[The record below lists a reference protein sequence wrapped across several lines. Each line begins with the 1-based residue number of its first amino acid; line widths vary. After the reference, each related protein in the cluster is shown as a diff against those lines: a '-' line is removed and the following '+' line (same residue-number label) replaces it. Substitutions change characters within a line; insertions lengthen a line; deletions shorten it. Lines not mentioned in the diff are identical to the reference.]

1 MKKCLSV
8 FAIFYIFTLAGC
20 SKKEGKKSF
29 AGKLEVIKNHTW
41 YYFTEDGFE
50 KIDLPQNAPKTVM
63 IPWTETVRI
72 SSASSVI
79 PSPQSAKS
87 KPQFQAYAI
96 VNKRGLLAFNDA
108 EIKFFTDNSIFKFDS
123 ADELVFSS
131 GKPVFYLFRSSF
143 FNTNSAS
150 HFSNVHNSRPFLVEF
165 NPSSKIFFPL
175 VSYENLGLTNY
186 EQVIDFFWEGKTWAC
201 AAKKSENDKVE
212 FKYFFWEPLVP
223 LADLTP
229 ALGQET
235 FLFNPLTE
243 EGYKK
248 LNSPKLI
255 NQAPEELRELLKS
268 IPQEFPYFVKF
279 RDESGTSPVGYCQ
292 IGDDSTPLNATS
304 FVAPVDGLSAAV
316 FEDGTTFI
324 KKYKVKDSTLGF
336 RLPLLPSGFKYGHSA
351 IAGKT
356 LYVSWEETKFFNT
369 ERSGFICVNLAAL
382 PGLE

>member
-1 MKKCLSV
+1 MKKSLPILVVSC
-8 FAIFYIFTLAGC
+8 IFVLAGC
-20 SKKEGKKSF
+20 SKKESDKSF
-29 AGKLEVIKNHTW
+29 TGKLEIIKNHTW

-50 KIDLPQNAPKTVM
+50 KIDLPQNAPKTAM

-79 PSPQSAKS
+79 PSVSAGNTKH
-87 KPQFQAYAI
+87 PFQAYAI

-143 FNTNSAS
+143 FNSNSAS
-150 HFSNVHNSRPFLVEF
+150 HFSNIYNSRPFLVEF
-165 NPSSKIFFPL
+165 NPSSRIFFPL

-186 EQVIDFFWEGKTWAC
+186 EQVTDFFWEGKTWAC
-201 AAKKSENDKVE
+201 AAKKTEGEKID

-235 FLFNPLTE
+235 FLFNPLDE

-255 NQAPEELRELLKS
+255 NQAPSELKELLKS
-268 IPQEFPYFVKF
+268 IPEKFPYYVKF

-292 IGDDSTPLNATS
+292 IGDDSAPLNATS
-304 FVAPVDGLSAAV
+304 FVAPIDGFSAAV

-324 KKYKVKDSTLGF
+324 KKYKQDDSTLGF
-336 RLPLLPSGFKYGHSA
+336 RLPLLPSGFKYGQAA

-356 LYVSWEETKFFNT
+356 LYVSWEETKFYNT
-369 ERSGFICVNLAAL
+369 ARSGFICVNLAAL